1 MFVSLSVFT
10 LHGHPNNEKS
20 IVYNEKLI
28 SQKVIKNFIVCL
40 QLI

>member
-28 SQKVIKNFIVCL
+28 SQKEFYCL
-40 QLI
+40 FTTYLD